1 MAVLKQE
8 KQNIENP
15 NPLGKSDD
23 RMKLPRNSVLTKMQN
38 TQFCFYKKAKCTITK
53 IHKNKKG
60 KIHNCKNTQK

>member
-38 TQFCFYKKAKCTITK
+38 TQFCFYKK
-53 IHKNKKG
+53 
-60 KIHNCKNTQK
+60 